1 MADNPLSRA
10 GAGSRPVPMAMA
22 GAFALAGCVVLAFV
36 SSVDRRADDA
46 ASPAIAIVR
55 AESAPLPASLADQG
69 ATPGGE
75 ALTWEL
81 HGIDGATA
89 WLAPHD
95 GQPRPYRAGN
105 RLSATVT
112 LVAVRRGSVLLR
124 EGERLHRLDRPA
136 RLGGSGEPVPAGR
149 EGLHPSPQPPTGE
162 ASGAAIAGR
171 MATLPPPMTLPGD
184 GEQGAGASSADQS

>member
-1 MADNPLSRA
+1 MADNPLSCA
-10 GAGSRPVPMAMA
+10 GAGSKPVPIAMA
-22 GAFALAGCVVLAFV
+22 GTLALVGCVVLALV
-36 SSVDRRADDA
+36 SSVDRGADDA
-46 ASPAIAIVR
+46 APADIAIVR
-55 AESAPLPASLADQG
+55 AESAPPSASLADQG
-69 ATPGGE
+69 TTPGGE

-95 GQPRPYRAGN
+95 GQPRPYRAGK

-112 LVAVRRGSVLLR
+112 LIAVRRGSVLLR
-124 EGERLHRLDRPA
+124 QGERLHRLNRPA

-162 ASGAAIAGR
+162 ASGTVIAGR

-184 GEQGAGASSADQS
+184 AEQGAGASSADRS